1 MMDLTSSKSSVL
13 NKFNAYSLVEKVF
26 LWYSILLIILMIVLP
41 LFETGTLW
49 SSAKQTYWFF
59 NPWMIKT
66 NILALLLLITLLL
79 RNISPWFRQKIYQR
93 VWFRS
98 SDSFVNFVL
107 IFGLIMLFFGMSDT
121 VSVFTNNFSQMVDT
135 TSSFSIMLLYLI
147 AGLILSLVISYQ
159 KNSKTAHLHEDI
171 QVPSHRDAAEAEA
184 FKKVEQEFS
193 GLFKDQRTDT
203 PTPPPAAPSSRDFV
217 R

>member
-1 MMDLTSSKSSVL
+1 
-13 NKFNAYSLVEKVF
+13 
-26 LWYSILLIILMIVLP
+26 
-41 LFETGTLW
+41 
-49 SSAKQTYWFF
+49 
-59 NPWMIKT
+59 
-66 NILALLLLITLLL
+66 
-79 RNISPWFRQKIYQR
+79 
-93 VWFRS
+93 
-98 SDSFVNFVL
+98 
-107 IFGLIMLFFGMSDT
+107 MLFFGMSDT